1 MLGVLVFFLAVWS
14 VTPLGLPDYLKSCSR
29 NDPNLNECALKSAQD
44 SIRQFSLGDSGR
56 DLQSL
61 DPLYIPEMK
70 VYIPDEKGLKI
81 VFKNNYFKGLSKL
94 QLKGL
99 KFDLDKKLIVADA
112 LVNLDVK
119 NEYEVSGKI
128 LLLAIRS
135 SGDASIRLKNT
146 LLHIQI
152 WYEHVL
158 QDGKIHWN
166 ITKHDVKY
174 EVEKAV
180 FRLENLLNDK
190 NIGDQINKLIN
201 EMWRDIVADVGPS
214 ICKSLTAAVVDNV
227 AILLKQVPYDEL
239 MPE

>member
-1 MLGVLVFFLAVWS
+1 MLGVIVFFLAVWS

-29 NDPNLNECALKSAQD
+29 NDQYLNECALKSAQD
-44 SIRQFSLGDSGR
+44 SIRQFSLGDPAR
-56 DLQSL
+56 DLPSL

-81 VFKNNYFKGLSKL
+81 LFKNNYFKGLSKL
-94 QLKGL
+94 QHGL

-135 SGDASIRLKNT
+135 SGDASIRLKKT
-146 LLHIQI
+146 LLRIQI
-152 WYEHVL
+152 WYEHAL
-158 QDGKIHWN
+158 QDEKIHWN

-201 EMWRDIVADVGPS
+201 EMWREVVADVGPS
-214 ICKSLTAAVVDNV
+214 ICESLTASVVRNV
-227 AILLKQVPYDEL
+227 AILLKQVPYDQL

>member
-1 MLGVLVFFLAVWS
+1 MLGVFVFFLAVCS
-14 VTPLGLPDYLKSCSR
+14 VTPLGLPNYLKSCSR
-29 NDPNLNECALKSAQD
+29 NDPNLNECALKSGQD
-44 SIRQFSLGDSGR
+44 SIRLFSMGDPGR
-56 DLQSL
+56 DLPSL

-99 KFDLDKKLIVADA
+99 KFDLDKKIIVADA

-146 LLHIQI
+146 LLRIQI

-201 EMWRDIVADVGPS
+201 EMWREVVADVGPS
-214 ICKSLTAAVVDNV
+214 ICESLTASVVKNV
-227 AILLKQVPYDEL
+227 AILLKQVPYEEL